1 MTAIRTLHQT
11 LAIAA
16 AGLALLAAAAGTPSP
31 RDAEPFA
38 RAGADAEAAASTP
51 RVVGARQLAAWIR
64 DGEQPVRVLDL
75 RGDSAYASRHVPS
88 AEPADFARLDS
99 LAAQRDQTLVLYSDD
114 DVRDTQ
120 AWANLAALGHD
131 RAYVLSGGMDA
142 WTEEVMEAALRGDS
156 ADYVAALSRYF
167 GGAPRRED
175 AHPMSAA
182 PPSPRVRADGERR
195 ETDAFGEP
203 VRRGC

>member
-51 RVVGARQLAAWIR
+51 RVVGARLL
-64 DGEQPVRVLDL
+64 P
-75 RGDSAYASRHVPS
+75 VPS